1 MVGVEPRVVRV
12 VRAAVGATAEP
23 TSVSKRLTVG
33 EWADMLG
40 RFRHALAAGAIYDR
54 ELVQL
59 VEPLGGVLEA
69 FQRRSSRSQALAG
82 GREMAVTTQ
91 QYESLAQAAQRTGL
105 STRTLRRRI
114 AAGLLPAFVSGRRT
128 IRLKVEDVDRMMK
141 PVIQGLMVG

>member
-12 VRAAVGATAEP
+12 VRAAVGREAGP

-33 EWADMLG
+33 EWADTLG

-82 GREMAVTTQ
+82 GR
-91 QYESLAQAAQRTGL
+91 RW
-105 STRTLRRRI
+105 
-114 AAGLLPAFVSGRRT
+114 P
-128 IRLKVEDVDRMMK
+128 
-141 PVIQGLMVG
+141 

>member
-12 VRAAVGATAEP
+12 VRAAVAPGVEP
-23 TSVSKRLTVG
+23 TPVSKRLTVG
-33 EWADMLG
+33 EWADLLG
-40 RFRHALAAGAIYDR
+40 RFRQALAAGAIYDR

-59 VEPLGGVLEA
+59 VEPLG
-69 FQRRSSRSQALAG
+69 
-82 GREMAVTTQ
+82 
-91 QYESLAQAAQRTGL
+91 

-128 IRLKVEDVDRMMK
+128 ILLKVEDVDRMMK

>member
-12 VRAAVGATAEP
+12 VRAAVGREAGP

-33 EWADMLG
+33 EWADTLG

-59 VEPLGGVLEA
+59 VEPLG
-69 FQRRSSRSQALAG
+69 
-82 GREMAVTTQ
+82 
-91 QYESLAQAAQRTGL
+91 

>member
-12 VRAAVGATAEP
+12 VRAAVGPEAEP

-33 EWADMLG
+33 EWADVLG

-82 GREMAVTTQ
+82 GR
-91 QYESLAQAAQRTGL
+91 RW
-105 STRTLRRRI
+105 R
-114 AAGLLPAFVSGRRT
+114 
-128 IRLKVEDVDRMMK
+128 
-141 PVIQGLMVG
+141 